1 MVLAEIWRILQVV
14 ILVGMWRILQVVAP
28 IDRGITSYNSCKDTE
43 KYYKLWSLLIEGLQV
58 VVAENRGRRLKE

>member
-1 MVLAEIWRILQVV
+1 
-14 ILVGMWRILQVVAP
+14 MWRILQVVVLAEENIISYNP
-28 IDRGITSYNSCKDTE
+28 CRNVENITSCNSCKDAE